1 MIFYQKTL
9 DRTVTVRYMMISE
22 ERRDREASKLQ
33 CTFKEALWNGGEMED
48 QNVYGKPVTLKNIL
62 KFAVPTIAMTVF
74 MSFYTMVDGLFVS
87 NLIGT
92 NALSAINLTAPVIQ
106 LVTAIST
113 MLATGGSAVIMK
125 KMGEQKKEEAKEDFT
140 FLILVNVLVGLVM
153 CLLGYLLMEH
163 IFAGMNLSG
172 DVAGYCVEYLSRYLV
187 FTVPILLMNNFTL
200 YMIASEKATLSLLC
214 SVTGGVLNMVLDYVF
229 LAGFR
234 MGIGGAA
241 IATGLGYSVTAV
253 VGLVV
258 FSSKKSLLHF
268 KKPVCR
274 FKVLMN
280 AATNGCSEMATALV
294 TGIITMMFN
303 WTMLHYVGEDGVAA
317 VTIIMYVLMFASSL
331 YTGYSY
337 GVAPMISFYDGER
350 NHEKL
355 KKLVSLSLR
364 VIAVISVV
372 TVTASL
378 VMTKPLVSIFA
389 RPDNPVYHL
398 AVTGNRIC
406 TIALFFVG
414 FNIFASGMFTALSNG
429 VVSAVLAFSRSF
441 VFMLIT
447 MIVLPLILGVNGIWL
462 ATPAAELMALVLA
475 VCMFFKYKKRYGY

>member
-1 MIFYQKTL
+1 M
-9 DRTVTVRYMMISE
+9 
-22 ERRDREASKLQ
+22 
-33 CTFKEALWNGGEMED
+33 NGGKFMENS
-48 QNVYGKPVTLKNIL
+48 NVYEKPVTLKNIL
-62 KFAVPTIAMTVF
+62 KFAIPTIAMTVF

-92 NALSAINLTAPVIQ
+92 NALSAINLTAPIIQ

-125 KMGEQKKEEAKEDFT
+125 KMGEQKTDEAKEDFT
-140 FLILVNVLVGLVM
+140 FLILVNVIVGIVM
-153 CLLGYLLMEH
+153 CVVGYLAMDH
-163 IFAGMNLSG
+163 IFAGMNLSA
-172 DVAGYCVEYLSRYLV
+172 DVEGYCVEYLSRYLV

-200 YMIASEKATLSLLC
+200 YMIASEKANLSLVC

-229 LAGFR
+229 IAAFD
-234 MGIGGAA
+234 MGISGAA

-253 VGLVV
+253 VGLFV
-258 FSSKKSLLHF
+258 FSRKKSLLHF
-268 KKPVCR
+268 KKPVFR
-274 FKVLMN
+274 FKVLAN

-337 GVAPMISFYDGER
+337 GVAPMLSFYYGER
-350 NHEKL
+350 SLNEGNIQTHEKL
-355 KKLVSLSLR
+355 KKLVALSMK
-364 VIAVISVV
+364 VIAVISVI
-372 TVTASL
+372 TVAASFML
-378 VMTKPLVSIFA
+378 TRPLVSVFA
-389 RPDNPVYHL
+389 RPDNPVYDL

-406 TIALFFVG
+406 TVALFFIG

-429 VVSAVLAFSRSF
+429 IVSAILAFSRSF
-441 VFMLIT
+441 IFMLIT

-462 ATPAAELMALVLA
+462 ATPAAELMALALSIF
-475 VCMFFKYKKRYGY
+475 MFLKYRKRYGY

>member
-1 MIFYQKTL
+1 
-9 DRTVTVRYMMISE
+9 
-22 ERRDREASKLQ
+22 
-33 CTFKEALWNGGEMED
+33 MENS
-48 QNVYGKPVTLKNIL
+48 NVYKKPVTLKNIL

-92 NALSAINLTAPVIQ
+92 NALSAINLTAPIIQ

-125 KMGEQKKEEAKEDFT
+125 KMGEQKTDEAKEDFT
-140 FLILVNVLVGLVM
+140 FLILVNVIVGIVM
-153 CLLGYLLMEH
+153 CTVGYLAMDH
-163 IFAGMNLSG
+163 IFAGMNLSA
-172 DVAGYCVEYLSRYLV
+172 DVEGYCVEYLSRYLV

-200 YMIASEKATLSLLC
+200 YMIASGKANLSLVC
-214 SVTGGVLNMVLDYVF
+214 SVTGGVLNMVLDFVF
-229 LAGFR
+229 VATFD
-234 MGIGGAA
+234 MGISGAA

-253 VGLVV
+253 VGLFV
-258 FSSKKSLLHF
+258 FSRKKSLLHF
-268 KKPVCR
+268 KKPVFR
-274 FKVLMN
+274 FKVLAN
-280 AATNGCSEMATALV
+280 AAANGCSEMATALV

-337 GVAPMISFYDGER
+337 GVAPMLSFYYGEQ

-355 KKLVSLSLR
+355 KKLVALSMK
-364 VIAVISVV
+364 VVAVISMVAV
-372 TVTASL
+372 AASFML
-378 VMTKPLVSIFA
+378 TRPLVSVFA
-389 RPDNPVYHL
+389 RPDNPVYDL

-406 TIALFFVG
+406 TVALFFIG

-429 VVSAVLAFSRSF
+429 IVSAVLAFSRSF

-462 ATPAAELMALVLA
+462 ATPAAELMALALSIF
-475 VCMFFKYKKRYGY
+475 MFSKYRKRYGY

>member
-1 MIFYQKTL
+1 
-9 DRTVTVRYMMISE
+9 
-22 ERRDREASKLQ
+22 
-33 CTFKEALWNGGEMED
+33 MEN
-48 QNVYGKPVTLKNIL
+48 QNVYLKPVTLKNIL

-92 NALSAINLTAPVIQ
+92 GALSAINLTAPLIQ

-125 KMGEQKKEEAKEDFT
+125 KMGEQKTEEAKEDFT
-140 FLILVNVLVGLVM
+140 FLILVNVVVGFIM
-153 CLLGYLLMEH
+153 CGLGYLLMNH
-163 IFAGMNLSG
+163 IFAGMNLSA
-172 DVAGYCVEYLSRYLV
+172 DVEGYCVEYLSRYLL

-200 YMIASEKATLSLLC
+200 YMIASEKATLSLVC
-214 SVTGGVLNMVLDYVF
+214 SVSGGVLNMVLDFVF
-229 LAGFR
+229 IAGLG
-234 MGIGGAA
+234 MGIGGVAV
-241 IATGLGYSVTAV
+241 ATGLGYSVTAV

-258 FSSKKSLLHF
+258 FSRKKSLLHF
-268 KKPVCR
+268 KKPVMR
-274 FKVLMN
+274 FRVLAG

-303 WTMLHYVGEDGVAA
+303 WTMLRYVGEDGVAA

-337 GVAPMISFYDGER
+337 GVAPMLSYYYGEQ

-355 KKLVSLSLR
+355 KKLVAVSLK
-364 VIAVISVV
+364 VIAVISVM
-372 TVTASL
+372 TV
-378 VMTKPLVSIFA
+378 VMSFALTKPLVSVFA
-389 RPDNPVYHL
+389 RPDNPVHGL

-406 TIALFFVG
+406 TIALFFIG

-441 VFMLIT
+441 VFMLVT
-447 MIVLPLILGVNGIWL
+447 MLVLPLILGVNGIWL
-462 ATPAAELMALVLA
+462 ATPAAELMALLLSA
-475 VCMFFKYKKRYGY
+475 GMFLKYRKRYGY

>member
-1 MIFYQKTL
+1 
-9 DRTVTVRYMMISE
+9 
-22 ERRDREASKLQ
+22 
-33 CTFKEALWNGGEMED
+33 MEN
-48 QNVYGKPVTLKNIL
+48 QTAYLKQVTLKNIL
-62 KFAVPTIAMTVF
+62 KFAIPTIAMTVF

-92 NALSAINLTAPVIQ
+92 DALSAINLTAPVIQ

-125 KMGEQKKEEAKEDFT
+125 KMGEHKCEEAKEDFT
-140 FLILVNVLVGLVM
+140 FLIMVNVAVGIIM
-153 CLLGYLLMEH
+153 CVLGYLTMRPL
-163 IFAGMNLSG
+163 FAGMQLSA
-172 DVAGYCVEYLSRYLV
+172 DVEAYCVEYLSRYLV

-200 YMIASEKATLSLLC
+200 YMIASEKATLSLVC

-229 LAGFR
+229 IAGFH

-241 IATGLGYSVTAV
+241 VATGLGYTVTAV
-253 VGLVV
+253 AGLCV
-258 FSSKKSLLHF
+258 FSQKKSLLHF
-268 KKPVCR
+268 KKPAYHFR
-274 FKVLMN
+274 VLKS

-303 WTMLHYVGEDGVAA
+303 WTMLHHVGEDGVAA

-337 GVAPMISFYDGER
+337 GVAPMLSYYYGEQ

-355 KKLVSLSLR
+355 HKLVTVSLK
-364 VIAVISVV
+364 VIACISLV
-372 TVTASL
+372 TVAGSFL
-378 VMTKPLVSIFA
+378 LTKPLVSIFA
-389 RPDNPVYHL
+389 RPDNPVYDL

-406 TIALFFVG
+406 TIALFFIG

-429 VVSAVLAFSRSF
+429 VVSALLAFSRSF

-447 MIVLPLILGVNGIWL
+447 MIVLPIILGVNGIWL
-462 ATPAAELMALVLA
+462 ATPAAELMALILSA
-475 VCMFFKYKKRYGY
+475 GMFLRYRKKYGY

>member
-1 MIFYQKTL
+1 
-9 DRTVTVRYMMISE
+9 
-22 ERRDREASKLQ
+22 
-33 CTFKEALWNGGEMED
+33 MEN
-48 QNVYGKPVTLKNIL
+48 QNVYENPVTLGNIL

-125 KMGEQKKEEAKEDFT
+125 KMGEQKREEAKEDFT
-140 FLILVNVLVGLVM
+140 FLILVNTVVGIIM
-153 CLLGYLLMEH
+153 CGMGYLAMDH
-163 IFAGMNLSG
+163 IFAGMNLSA
-172 DVAGYCVEYLSRYLV
+172 DVEGYCVDYLSRYLV

-200 YMIASEKATLSLLC
+200 YMIASEKATLSLIC
-214 SVTGGVLNMVLDYVF
+214 SVTGGILNMVLDYVF
-229 LAGFR
+229 IAGFD

-241 IATGLGYSVTAV
+241 IATGLGYSVTAAA
-253 VGLVV
+253 GLFV
-258 FSSKKSLLHF
+258 FSRKKSLLHF
-268 KKPVCR
+268 KKPKIR
-274 FKVLMN
+274 LKVLVN
-280 AATNGCSEMATALV
+280 AASNGCSEMATALV

-303 WTMLHYVGEDGVAA
+303 WTMLRYVGEDGIAA

-337 GVAPMISFYDGER
+337 GVAPMVSYYYGEQ
-350 NHEKL
+350 NHGKL
-355 KKLVSLSLR
+355 KKLVGISMK
-364 VIAVISVV
+364 VIAGISLA
-372 TVTASL
+372 TAGASL
-378 VMTKPLVSIFA
+378 MLTRPLVSVFA
-389 RPDNPVYHL
+389 RPDNPVYDL

-406 TIALFFVG
+406 TIALLFIG

-447 MIVLPLILGVNGIWL
+447 MLVLPVFLRVKGIWL
-462 ATPAAELMALVLA
+462 ATPAAELMALALSA
-475 VCMFFKYKKRYGY
+475 FMLLKYRKRYGY